1 VAALAIMSAPL
12 SCGTLRVENLSRRF
26 GGVEAIAGLS
36 FEIRPGTVH
45 SIIGPNGA
53 GKTTLLNLLTGV
65 YAPSTGRIV
74 LDGIELTG
82 APPHR
87 YAAAGIGR
95 TFQNLQVFFNMT
107 VLENV
112 MTGRHRLERIGLAA
126 ALLHTPLLGRT
137 ERESRA
143 RALEWLRFLDL
154 AGAADSAAEA
164 LPYGALKRLEIARA
178 LAGEPRIL
186 LLDEPAAGLN
196 PTEALE
202 IDALIRRVAASGTTV
217 VLVEHNMHLVMGV
230 SDHILVLDHGR
241 RLAEGSAEQVR
252 HDPRVIEAYL
262 GAGAA
267 GAPSPPQ
274 REAVDA

>member
-1 VAALAIMSAPL
+1 
-12 SCGTLRVENLSRRF
+12 
-26 GGVEAIAGLS
+26 
-36 FEIRPGTVH
+36 
-45 SIIGPNGA
+45 
-53 GKTTLLNLLTGV
+53 
-65 YAPSTGRIV
+65 
-74 LDGIELTG
+74 
-82 APPHR
+82 
-87 YAAAGIGR
+87 
-95 TFQNLQVFFNMT
+95 
-107 VLENV
+107 
-112 MTGRHRLERIGLAA
+112 MTGRHRLERTGLAA
-126 ALLHTPLLGRT
+126 ALLHTPALRRT

-154 AGAADSAAEA
+154 ATWAESPAEA

-202 IDALIRRVAASGTTV
+202 IDALIRRVAAGGTTV

-241 RLAEGSAEQVR
+241 RLVEGSAEQVR

-267 GAPSPPQ
+267 GAPGAAP
-274 REAVDA
+274 REAADA